1 MTIKQL
7 IQYRGIKKEIE
18 IIKQRYSALVSTAA
32 VQLNGM
38 PSSGK
43 INKPT
48 EENAIK
54 LEQVKK
60 QYQDRLK
67 DLLILESEII
77 RFVESITDA
86 ELAAYVTAKYIE
98 CRSEKEIEAMFHYE
112 RTTMP
117 KRLRR
122 YLKKKQ

>member
-7 IQYRGIKKEIE
+7 LQYRGIKKEIE
-18 IIKQRYSALVSTAA
+18 IIRQRYSALVSIAA
-32 VQLNGM
+32 VPLNGM

-48 EENAIK
+48 EENAIRLEELKKEYQHRLRDLLK
-54 LEQVKK
+54 LEK
-60 QYQDRLK
+60 
-67 DLLILESEII
+67 EII
-77 RFVESITDA
+77 QFAHSIPDA
-86 ELAAYVTAKYIE
+86 ELAAYVNAKYIE

>member
-1 MTIKQL
+1 MNNDYQVIAFDMDGTLLTTDKKISADTMRAMQEAVEAGKQ
-7 IQYRGIKKEIE
+7 
-18 IIKQRYSALVSTAA
+18 IILST
-32 VQLNGM
+32 G
-38 PSSGK
+38 
-43 INKPT
+43 
-48 EENAIK
+48 
-54 LEQVKK
+54 
-60 QYQDRLK
+60 R
-67 DLLILESEII
+67 
-77 RFVESITDA
+77 TDA